1 MVINTTS
8 STALPRDQ
16 TPFSVYFGQKPHW
29 FLYDPIESD
38 ESDNDTDDDN
48 DDDVDNHPPT
58 DTEDYILT
66 EIETRIAENNL
77 KIHARIAGKG

>member
-16 TPFSVYFGQKPHW
+16 TLFSVYFGWKPHW
-29 FLYDPIESD
+29 FLYDLIESD

-48 DDDVDNHPPT
+48 DDDVDNYLLT
-58 DTEDYILT
+58 NTEDYILT
-66 EIETRIAENNL
+66 EIETCIAENNL